1 MPVREGTG
9 AQGIRWNSVNRD
21 RNHRWFVGR
30 YAAFSLPPSPGRVD
44 ILEDLSRSLSFSLFP
59 RRRVNYPA
67 PHRFSSELQLI
78 CCDPHLTL
86 LATHQPGRKRKRHDC
101 IPIIDYNEYWSI
113 DDRIVENRSARAF
126 VFEFFRFFHFTSW
139 SKIVL
144 NFEATKKICDGEKNK
159 SSEKPGLL
167 CFPFSSKEKYL
178 IRCWRCSNLS
188 QRLVD
193 VIFF

>member
-113 DDRIVENRSARAF
+113 DDRIVPRVLSFSNFSFHIVIENRF
-126 VFEFFRFFHFTSW
+126 KFRSDEENLRW
-139 SKIVL
+139 R
-144 NFEATKKICDGEKNK
+144 KK
-159 SSEKPGLL
+159 
-167 CFPFSSKEKYL
+167 
-178 IRCWRCSNLS
+178 
-188 QRLVD
+188 
-193 VIFF
+193 